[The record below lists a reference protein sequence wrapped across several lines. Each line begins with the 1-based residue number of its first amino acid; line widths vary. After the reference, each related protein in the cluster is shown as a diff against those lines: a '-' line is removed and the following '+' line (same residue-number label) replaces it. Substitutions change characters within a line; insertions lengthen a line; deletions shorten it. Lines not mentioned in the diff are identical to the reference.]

1 MPAGADPTVNSEE
14 PSSKRPGSKPGSTA
28 SRSGSTKRKKARN
41 TPSLVPL
48 DIARTS
54 PVAGFVD
61 VIEPKKTRE
70 DVVLSPENA
79 QILTDLK
86 VEYSRAG
93 TLKRHGLDVRSKL
106 MFCGPPGCGK
116 TLTAEVFAHETGLE
130 LFVVRLDA
138 LISSFLGETASNLR
152 TVMEAAERRPCIL
165 FFDEFDALA
174 RARSESEGHGEL
186 RRVVNSLLVMIE
198 QFRGQGFLIAATNL
212 DYTLDGALWRRF
224 DEVVLFE
231 RPNAEQIESTLLL
244 NTRNFPADYELGS
257 HALAMKGFSYAQI
270 HNVCIQAIKNALLS
284 RRKKINRADFKQ
296 ALASEERRRSIQQRL
311 VRQDP

>member
-1 MPAGADPTVNSEE
+1 MPASADPTMNSGESASK
-14 PSSKRPGSKPGSTA
+14 SSRSKPGSKS
-28 SRSGSTKRKKARN
+28 SRSDGARRKKGRN

-54 PVAGFVD
+54 PVAGFID
-61 VIEPKKTRE
+61 VVEPRQTRE

-79 QILTDLK
+79 QILSDLEA
-86 VEYSRAG
+86 EYAKAG
-93 TLKRHGLDVRSKL
+93 TLKRHGLNVRSKL
-106 MFCGPPGCGK
+106 LFCGPPGCGK
-116 TLTAEVFAHETGLE
+116 TLTAEVFAYETGLD

-152 TVMEAAERRPCIL
+152 TVMDAAERRPCIL

-174 RARSESEGHGEL
+174 RSRSDSQGHGEL

-212 DYTLDGALWRRF
+212 DYMLDGALWRRF
-224 DEVVLFE
+224 DEVILFD
-231 RPNAEQIESTLLL
+231 RPDVKQIESTLRL
-244 NTRNFPADYELGS
+244 NTRNFPADYELVS
-257 HALAMKGFSYAQI
+257 HAAAMEGFSYAQI
-270 HNVCIQAIKNALLS
+270 NSVCTQAIKNALLG
-284 RRKKINRADFKQ
+284 RRKRISKADFKH
-296 ALASEERRRSIQQRL
+296 ALVSEERRRSIQKRL